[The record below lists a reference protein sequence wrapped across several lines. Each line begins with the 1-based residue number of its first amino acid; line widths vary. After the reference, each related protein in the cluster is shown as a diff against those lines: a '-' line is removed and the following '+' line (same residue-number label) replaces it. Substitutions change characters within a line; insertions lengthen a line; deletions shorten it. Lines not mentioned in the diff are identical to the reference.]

1 MPYFDLCAFR
11 LSTDRLL
18 QTAMR
23 CGLMAAVMAAGCA
36 SSSVI
41 APSSG
46 LPKEP
51 PAEPGKKALVI
62 QIARSS
68 PQTSAWITYSLL
80 KGSLRMKRANSGLP
94 PDYLEEEVQALPET
108 VAVWKKSGA
117 SAQPSPQLEAL
128 DAAVEAGFVA
138 EYAVTATSVPGW
150 RLEPSQHQSLRL
162 AAYLEWRKKNLLE
175 LRWIP
180 QSRTSTGAEPP
191 ILGHNVTAGLPPL
204 NPSSCAS
211 VLPELQKR
219 IAAWESSTERAPEY
233 LLASR
238 SNDDFSRAL
247 LWFSTKP
254 QLQSKALLWVSPNV
268 GELYYRAGFCAVQLQ
283 QLGAAEKHLRRLL
296 VVSPTSAVGYSE
308 LAQTLTLAGR
318 YQEAL
323 AQVEVGLGMSASD
336 CESARLLRK
345 RGFIQFEQ
353 GELMLSRKT
362 YLQSLQLDPSS
373 ALAKSELQL
382 IESTL
387 RKKGVPF
394 DSSPQDSGAVPS
406 TQVIVSSCH

>member
-1 MPYFDLCAFR
+1 
-11 LSTDRLL
+11 
-18 QTAMR
+18 
-23 CGLMAAVMAAGCA
+23 
-36 SSSVI
+36 
-41 APSSG
+41 
-46 LPKEP
+46 
-51 PAEPGKKALVI
+51 
-62 QIARSS
+62 
-68 PQTSAWITYSLL
+68 
-80 KGSLRMKRANSGLP
+80 MKRANSGLP

-180 QSRTSTGAEPP
+180 QSMTSPGAEPP
-191 ILGHNVTAGLPPL
+191 ILGHDVTAGLPPL
-204 NPSSCAS
+204 NPSSCAAIQ
-211 VLPELQKR
+211 PELQKR
-219 IAAWESSTERAPEY
+219 IAAWESSTERASEY

-283 QLGAAEKHLRRLL
+283 QLGASEKYLRRLL

-308 LAQTLTLAGR
+308 LAHTLTLAGR

-323 AQVEVGLGMSASD
+323 AHLEVGLGMSASD

-353 GELMLSRKT
+353 GELILSRKT